1 MCGERMEIL
10 RRVVEFGG
18 GPTQG
23 EPLELG
29 MELHPSQW
37 QQQQR
42 QTEGTGGED
51 TADETVTETEGETSA
66 DEGSLF

>member
-1 MCGERMEIL
+1 MEIL
-10 RRVVEFGG
+10 RRIVEFGG

-23 EPLELG
+23 EPLEIEPHL
-29 MELHPSQW
+29 SQQTQG
-37 QQQQR
+37 QQQQQQW
-42 QTEGTGGED
+42 QTEMASGED